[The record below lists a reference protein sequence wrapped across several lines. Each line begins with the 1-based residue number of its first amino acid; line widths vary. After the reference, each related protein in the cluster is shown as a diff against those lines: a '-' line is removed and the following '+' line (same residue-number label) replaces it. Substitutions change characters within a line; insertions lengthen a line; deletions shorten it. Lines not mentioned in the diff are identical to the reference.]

1 MAMAFSRAAFT
12 VVYPI
17 VRGTSPLVTIL
28 FAGVVFQEYF
38 SWTQW
43 LGLAVLSLGIFG
55 LAVYNIIKLQEE
67 SARLIF
73 AVAIALATGVTV
85 AIYTTVDAYGVRTA
99 PNPFTYLAWL
109 FVLDGF
115 IMPIIWLGWKRQ
127 PEHLQNLHKILPLGM
142 IGGLI
147 AVLSFGSIMLATRL
161 DQVGKIAVLRETS
174 TVFAA
179 IIGWVLLKEVVG
191 QDGLYLFR

>member
-1 MAMAFSRAAFT
+1 MAFSRAAFT